1 MVTNMDPVQAAEA
14 GFFDALLAG
23 DANALDS
30 VLASDFL
37 LVDVMR
43 GGEVDR
49 ATLIDLVGSGALR
62 FLEIDHAPPK
72 IRHYGEAAI
81 ATGTTQMRMRFGPEE
96 GTAHSRYTHVFV
108 LDNGAW
114 RLATA
119 QGTLIADETRP

>member
-1 MVTNMDPVQAAEA
+1 MVTNMDPVQVAEER
-14 GFFDALLAG
+14 FFDALLAG
-23 DANALDS
+23 DAKALDS

-49 ATLIDLVGSGALR
+49 TTLIDLVGSGALR

-72 IRHYGEAAI
+72 VRHYGDAAV
-81 ATGTTQMRMRFGPEE
+81 ANGTTKMRMRFGPDE
-96 GTAHSRYTHVFV
+96 GEAHSRYTHVFV

-114 RLATA
+114 RLTSA